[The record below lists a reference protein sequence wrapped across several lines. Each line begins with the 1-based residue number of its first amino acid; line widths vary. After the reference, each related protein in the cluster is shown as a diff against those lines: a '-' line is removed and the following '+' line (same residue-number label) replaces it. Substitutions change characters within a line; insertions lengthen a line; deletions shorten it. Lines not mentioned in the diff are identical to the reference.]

1 MGEPMGDRDPLT
13 SAMTPPSSPMP
24 ESPTILMLSPELP
37 YPLINGTRI
46 DIWGHILLFH
56 QLGWRIVLVVCSRLA
71 TEILAANPNPSQ
83 DFPIAL
89 EVHVLS
95 CNPRWSATED
105 SKTVLQIQALIDQR
119 RPQVV
124 WSEYAYFAPLANQL
138 NLQGAKL
145 WFRPHNFELAHN
157 WEKMMETGSGQKGWS
172 LSQLKQRLKWWQKVC
187 QTSYRIFRTERQ
199 MHQLADRLF
208 FISYSDRQWMSR
220 LYGKKGVQDWLPPFL
235 ERPLVA
241 VKPHKTPLD
250 VLYISSNYTSPTHL
264 SGVHNFL
271 DRVIPAIET
280 AMPGQFRFHVVGP
293 GSSKYFHQYSAPNIQ
308 IHDFIEDLSSFLMD
322 VDIACLPVTIGWGC
336 KIKMIEA
343 LASGLP
349 VIGSPQTF
357 RGISATPNAY
367 YVCETDQDFIAAF
380 AALQNPETR
389 KQVAQAGRDA
399 YVTWLTEGKHLLTKA
414 LQNQALQASVCE
426 VVV

>member
-1 MGEPMGDRDPLT
+1 MGDRYPLT
-13 SAMTPPSSPMP
+13 SATTPPSGPMS

-71 TEILAANPNPSQ
+71 AEILAANPNPSQ
-83 DFPIAL
+83 DCPIAL
-89 EVHVLS
+89 EVHVLP

-105 SKTVLQIQALIDQR
+105 PNTVLQVQTLIDQH

-124 WSEYAYFAPLANQL
+124 WSEYAYFVPLASQL

-145 WFRPHNFELAHN
+145 WFRPTNFELAHN
-157 WEKMMETGSGQKGWS
+157 WEKMMETGSGQSGWS
-172 LSQLKQRLKWWQKVC
+172 LSQIKQRLKWWRKVW

-220 LYGKKGVQDWLPPFL
+220 LYGKKGAQDWVPPFL

-241 VKPHKTPLD
+241 VKPHKAPLD

-264 SGVHNFL
+264 SGAHNFL
-271 DRVIPAIET
+271 DRVIPALEA
-280 AMPGQFRFHVVGP
+280 AMPGQFCFHVVGP
-293 GSSKYFHQYSAPNIQ
+293 GSSKHLGQYSAKNIQ
-308 IHDFIEDLSSFLMD
+308 IHDFVEDLSSFLMD
-322 VDIACLPVTIGWGC
+322 MDIACLPVTIGWGC

-357 RGISATPNAY
+357 RGVSVTPNAY
-367 YVCETDQDFIAAF
+367 YVCQTDQEFIAAF
-380 AALQNPETR
+380 QALRNPDIR
-389 KQVAQAGRDA
+389 RQVAQAGRDA
-399 YVTWLTEGKHLLTKA
+399 YVSWRTKGKQLLTKA
-414 LQNQALQASVCE
+414 LQNQALQTTVCE

>member
-1 MGEPMGDRDPLT
+1 MGDLLATAATLPSRIPQ
-13 SAMTPPSSPMP
+13 PPMV
-24 ESPTILMLSPELP
+24 LMLSPELP

-71 TEILAANPNPSQ
+71 AEILATNPYPSQ

-89 EVHVLS
+89 EVHVLP
-95 CNPRWSATED
+95 CNPRWSPTED
-105 SKTVLQIQALIDQR
+105 PKTVLQIQVLIDQR
-119 RPQVV
+119 RPQVI
-124 WSEYAYFAPLANQL
+124 WSEYAYFAPLTSQL

-172 LSQLKQRLKWWQKVC
+172 LSQIKQRLKWWQKVW

-220 LYGKKGVQDWLPPFL
+220 LYGKKGRQDWLPPFL

-241 VKPHKTPLD
+241 VKPRKTPLD

-264 SGVHNFL
+264 SGAHNFL
-271 DRVIPAIET
+271 ERVIPALET
-280 AMPGQFRFHVVGP
+280 RLPGQFRFHVVGL
-293 GSSKYFHQYSAPNIQ
+293 GSSKHLGQYSARNIQ
-308 IHDFIEDLSSFLMD
+308 IHDFVEDLSSFLMD
-322 VDIACLPVTIGWGC
+322 MDIACLPVTIGWGC

-349 VIGSPQTF
+349 AIGSPQTF
-357 RGISATPNAY
+357 RGIPPTPTAY
-367 YVCETDQDFIAAF
+367 YACETEQDFIAAF
-380 AALQNPETR
+380 QALREVGTR
-389 KQVAQAGRDA
+389 RQVAQAGRDA
-399 YVTWLTEGKHLLTKA
+399 YVAWRREGEQFLTKA
-414 LQNQALQASVCE
+414 LQNQAPQTSVHE